1 MSTQLPIAVLVDG
14 DAGSQPRQITV
25 DALQASVDS
34 VAPGVDIQVC
44 PTSTLRS
51 RSIEDF
57 AGLLAAPGSP
67 YDDADAVENWIRTA
81 RESGLPLL
89 GN

>member
-1 MSTQLPIAVLVDG
+1 MHSQPPIAVLVDG
-14 DAGSQPRQITV
+14 EAGSQPRQITV

-34 VAPGVDIQVC
+34 VAPENVVEVC
-44 PTSTLRS
+44 NTGTLRD

-57 AGLLAAPGSP
+57 GGLLVAPGSP
-67 YDDADAVENWIRTA
+67 YDDPDAVEDWIQSA